1 LEFAVNW
8 MFDGLPLHPLI
19 VHAPVVLI
27 PLVAAALLLFVFRPD
42 TRRVLGPIIAGLAAG
57 AAFTAILAVASGQR
71 LAEDLS
77 REDSATTHA
86 ARGELTRLLAIAVAV
101 AAVGLVALDR
111 YRPDLRAAT
120 SRVPGL
126 LVSWMAIAA
135 MVVVGMTGHS
145 GAQLAWEAKLP
156 TSPTGDS
163 GGPAVVESNPSTS
176 ATQPIPAEAAGSTD
190 TPAEPVVD
198 VILGEWALISS
209 VDEIPPGLTTFRVR
223 NAGTHIHSF
232 RIRTPGRGGDRS
244 EWRSEAVAPGE
255 TIIFTADLPEG
266 TLELGCPVEDGA
278 GDHEDLG
285 MRASLTVR
293 VGAPSP
299 LPPAPPAERGTAPE
313 PSPDSSVIVDISSF
327 DYGPNEVTVPL
338 GTIVTWTNRDPA
350 PHTATRDS
358 FDSGTLSTGDS
369 AQVSFTTPGEYAY
382 ICSIHPSMTGRIVVT
397 D

>member
-1 LEFAVNW
+1 MNW
-8 MFDGLPLHPLI
+8 VFDGLPLHPLI

-27 PLVAAALLLFVFRPD
+27 PLVAAGLMLFVFLPD
-42 TRRVLGPIIAGLAAG
+42 TRRVLGPLIAGLAAG

-86 ARGELTRLLAIAVAV
+86 ARGELTRLLAIVVAVAV
-101 AAVGLVALDR
+101 VGLVALDR

-126 LVSWMAIAA
+126 LVSWIAIAA

-145 GAQLAWEAKLP
+145 GAQLAWEGKFP
-156 TSPTGDS
+156 TGPTGDS
-163 GGPAVVESNPSTS
+163 DGPFVVESAPSTLS
-176 ATQPIPAEAAGSTD
+176 TEPIPTDAAGSID
-190 TPAEPVVD
+190 TPAEPFVD
-198 VILGEWALISS
+198 IILGEWALISS
-209 VDEIPPGLTTFRVR
+209 VDEIPPGPTTFRVH
-223 NAGTHIHSF
+223 NAGTHVHSF
-232 RIRTPGRGGDRS
+232 RIRTPGSGGDRS

-266 TLELGCPVEDGA
+266 TLELTCPVEDGA

-299 LPPAPPAERGTAPE
+299 LPTAPPAETGTAPE
-313 PSPDSSVIVDISSF
+313 PSRDSSVVVDISSF
-327 DYGPNEVTVPL
+327 AYGPNDLTVPL
-338 GTIVTWTNRDPA
+338 GTSVTWTNHDPA
-350 PHTATRDS
+350 PHTATGGS

-369 AQVSFTTPGEYAY
+369 AQVSFTTPGEFAY